1 MLASKSEST
10 WLGEQVR
17 NLRKLRGLSLE
28 ALADSIDRSVG
39 FVSQLERGKSEP
51 TITDLINLS
60 VALSVPEH
68 IFFSPSTPADRGV
81 VVRAN
86 QRPMLRYAGGITD
99 FLLSPNLAGNF
110 QMQMTLMDPDSE
122 SSHELIQSGC
132 IEAAYVLEGEMELWL
147 GEQYFHVKAGDS
159 LAYPSGTYYRYR
171 NSGDSISK
179 VLWIYSH
186 AKL

>member
-132 IEAAYVLEGEMELWL
+132 IEAAYVLEGP
-147 GEQYFHVKAGDS
+147 GAAS
-159 LAYPSGTYYRYR
+159 STAYSYQLPPGAF
-171 NSGDSISK
+171 
-179 VLWIYSH
+179 YSTTEWRG
-186 AKL
+186 AVSAAWASANGAARVTEFTA